1 MGPTSSGLM
10 NLESPERQMV
20 HLDSLRRTFSA
31 IFDQL
36 PESTERHKAHYHAAL
51 RELETRQAQA

>member
-1 MGPTSSGLM
+1 M